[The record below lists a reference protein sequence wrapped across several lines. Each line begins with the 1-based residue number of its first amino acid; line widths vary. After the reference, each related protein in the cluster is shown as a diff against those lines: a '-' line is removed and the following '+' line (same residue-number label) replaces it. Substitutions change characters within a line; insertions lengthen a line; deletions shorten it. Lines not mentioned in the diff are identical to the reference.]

1 MRGTSNSDWARHTD
15 LSAGSVGPSRGSA
28 DCARRSPG
36 DASKDA
42 GSIPATSTT
51 ADCAEILGGSR
62 TGPRT
67 GVRRAVRC
75 RAGSVGRTSP
85 GRGAHATLGPSHA
98 GPVAKSHPAVRRPR
112 HQRVV
117 SGANDASTTAAEDVT
132 RGRPTARSRTG
143 CRCASRTA
151 GRSCRP
157 DSRAARRPG
166 VAGRRS
172 EIRTGTAV
180 ASESWADA
188 RSRRFRREGAYG
200 PARQACAAGAG
211 VLMSRS
217 MGSLRPG
224 PCRQRGA
231 VVGFGRAGTP
241 NVPKRPTS
249 GFRTGGDVPRRRRT
263 SCDVRR
269 AVVRPPGLRLAPA
282 RCQGPWVVSPARLH
296 SQDPTPWGPGERP
309 GPGSAEKAGATADS
323 GGPGLR
329 FPARDIGLP
338 VCSAAALRASRA
350 LFVETVRPH
359 TCRLRPSGD
368 LAVPGAEAM
377 NSLSPVLSWIGPR
390 SARNTSS
397 SGSAGRR

>member
-1 MRGTSNSDWARHTD
+1 MPVTGVRGTSNSDWARHTD

-51 ADCAEILGGSR
+51 PVVARAPVGSP
-62 TGPRT
+62 TGALVCPASARP
-67 GVRRAVRC
+67 VRC

-85 GRGAHATLGPSHA
+85 GRGAHATPGPSHA
-98 GPVAKSHPAVRRPR
+98 GPVAKPHPAVRRPR

-117 SGANDASTTAAEDVT
+117 SEANEASTTAAEDVT

-143 CRCASRTA
+143 RRCASRTA

-157 DSRAARRPG
+157 DSRADRRPG

-217 MGSLRPG
+217 MGSRASGALPATVERLLDSAERALRPS
-224 PCRQRGA
+224 
-231 VVGFGRAGTP
+231 RAGR
-241 NVPKRPTS
+241 RP
-249 GFRTGGDVPRRRRT
+249 GFEPVAMYRGGRCTARH
-263 SCDVRR
+263 VRP
-269 AVVRPPGLRLAPA
+269 AVVRSARAASGALGLVS
-282 RCQGPWVVSPARLH
+282 GPRWVVSPARLH
-296 SQDPTPWGPGERP
+296 FSKIPPPGVLAKGRDPVG
-309 GPGSAEKAGATADS
+309 EKAGATADS

-329 FPARDIGLP
+329 FPAPPHRSESLLGG
-338 VCSAAALRASRA
+338 CSACVARPVRSRP
-350 LFVETVRPH
+350 VRPH
-359 TCRLRPSGD
+359 TCCLRPF
-368 LAVPGAEAM
+368 
-377 NSLSPVLSWIGPR
+377 R
-390 SARNTSS
+390 
-397 SGSAGRR
+397 